1 MVDRNR
7 PTIPQRDPMLKV
19 DRAILHVFD
28 FDSGSTYL
36 SERPLDLTVRA
47 TRSFVQRHLR
57 KISANAESRH
67 GAFAPDSGFAD
78 ELQRY
83 LAGEREFVEFSTEI
97 AQWFWEELRR
107 TEDLEQCDLL
117 VADFTDTDATGEGDG
132 EDAGPSF
139 DGPAGRRFFSVMLL
153 PRRQAFV
160 HEVAGDANDIARV
173 DATLPNPSQKVA
185 SYLLVDAETGAIDFH
200 DKERAVGGERVSIIP
215 ERFLQCTSEASSHEV
230 IDEVSVIVRDVAEE
244 FGLEP
249 AVEAARVKAAVARSA
264 DMEESFSPAEVGRTV
279 FAERPEV
286 AERFEERVQEAR
298 LPEEAPVR
306 RGVANRLTRSHKI
319 RTDTGVEISF
329 PSELAERPGYLDFS
343 TDAEGRITI
352 TVGNVA
358 RIENR

>member
-1 MVDRNR
+1 MGDRKYN
-7 PTIPQRDPMLKV
+7 PQQRTHMLKV

-57 KISANAESRH
+57 KISSNAESRH
-67 GAFAPDSGFAD
+67 GSFAPDSGFAA

-107 TEDLEQCDLL
+107 AEDLEQCDLL
-117 VADFTDTDATGEGDG
+117 VADFTDTDASDE
-132 EDAGPSF
+132 EDVEF
-139 DGPAGRRFFSVMLL
+139 DGPAGRRFFSILLL

-185 SYLLVDAETGAIDFH
+185 SYVLVDAESGAIDFH

-215 ERFLQCTSEASSHEV
+215 DRFLQCTSEASSHEV
-230 IDEVSVIVRDVAEE
+230 IDEVNVIVRDVAEE

-249 AVEAARVKAAVARSA
+249 AVEVGRVKAAVARSA
-264 DMEESFSPAEVGRTV
+264 DVEESFSPAEVGRTV
-279 FAERPEV
+279 FSERPEV
-286 AERFEERVQEAR
+286 VERFEERVREAK

-319 RTDTGVEISF
+319 RTDTGVEITF

-358 RIENR
+358 KIENR

>member
-1 MVDRNR
+1 MGDRKHN
-7 PTIPQRDPMLKV
+7 PQQRTPMLKV

-57 KISANAESRH
+57 KISSNAESRH
-67 GAFAPDSGFAD
+67 GAFAPDSGFAA

-83 LAGEREFVEFSTEI
+83 LVGEREFVEFSTEI

-107 TEDLEQCDLL
+107 AEDLEQCDLL
-117 VADFTDTDATGEGDG
+117 VADFTDTDASDENDV
-132 EDAGPSF
+132 EF
-139 DGPAGRRFFSVMLL
+139 DGPAGRRFFSILLL

-185 SYLLVDAETGAIDFH
+185 SYVLVDAESGAIDFH

-215 ERFLQCTSEASSHEV
+215 ERFLQCSSEASSHEV
-230 IDEVSVIVRDVAEE
+230 IDEVNVIVRDVAEE

-249 AVEAARVKAAVARSA
+249 AVEVGRVKAAVARSA
-264 DMEESFSPAEVGRTV
+264 DVEESFSPAEVGRTV
-279 FAERPEV
+279 FSERPEV
-286 AERFEERVQEAR
+286 VERFEERVREAR

-319 RTDTGVEISF
+319 RTDTGVEITF

-358 RIENR
+358 KIENR

>member
-1 MVDRNR
+1 
-7 PTIPQRDPMLKV
+7 MLKV

-36 SERPLDLTVRA
+36 SERPLDLSVRA

-67 GAFAPDSGFAD
+67 GAFAPDSGFAA

-107 TEDLEQCDLL
+107 SEDLEQCDLL
-117 VADFTDTDATGEGDG
+117 VADFTDTDGADEKDV
-132 EDAGPSF
+132 EF
-139 DGPAGRRFFSVMLL
+139 DGPAGRRFFSILLL

-160 HEVAGDANDIARV
+160 HEVGGSANDIARV

-185 SYLLVDAETGAIDFH
+185 SYVLVDAETGAIDFH

-264 DMEESFSPAEVGRTV
+264 DVEESFSPAEVGRTV

-286 AERFEERVQEAR
+286 QQRFEERVQEAK

>member
-1 MVDRNR
+1 
-7 PTIPQRDPMLKV
+7 MLKV

-47 TRSFVQRHLR
+47 TRSYVQRHLR

-67 GAFAPDSGFAD
+67 GAFAPDSGFAA

-83 LAGEREFVEFSTEI
+83 FAGEREFVEFSVEI

-107 TEDLEQCDLL
+107 AEDLEQCDLL
-117 VADFTDTDATGEGDG
+117 VADFTDTDAADAAGEKDG
-132 EDAGPSF
+132 APEGPSF
-139 DGPAGRRFFSVMLL
+139 DGPAGRRFFSVLLL

-160 HEVAGDANDIARV
+160 HEVVGDANDIARV

-185 SYLLVDAETGAIDFH
+185 SYVLVDAETGAIDFH
-200 DKERAVGGERVSIIP
+200 DKERAVGSERVSIIP

-230 IDEVSVIVRDVAEE
+230 IDEVNVIVRDVAEE

-249 AVEAARVKAAVARSA
+249 AVEVGRVKAAVARSA
-264 DMEESFSPAEVGRTV
+264 DVEESFSPAEVGRAV
-279 FAERPEV
+279 FAERPDV
-286 AERFEERVQEAR
+286 AERFEERVREAK

-306 RGVANRLTRSHKI
+306 RGVANRLTKSHKI
-319 RTDTGVEISF
+319 RTDTGVEITF

-358 RIENR
+358 KIENR

>member
-1 MVDRNR
+1 
-7 PTIPQRDPMLKV
+7 MLKV

-47 TRSFVQRHLR
+47 TRSYVQRHLR
-57 KISANAESRH
+57 KISSNAESRH
-67 GAFAPDSGFAD
+67 GEFAPDSGFAG

-83 LAGEREFVEFSTEI
+83 LADEREFVEFSVEI

-107 TEDLEQCDLL
+107 AEDLEQCDLL
-117 VADFTDTDATGEGDG
+117 VADFTDTDAGGEGEKDG
-132 EDAGPSF
+132 APDGPSF
-139 DGPAGRRFFSVMLL
+139 DGPAGRRFFSILLL

-160 HEVAGDANDIARV
+160 HEVVGDANDIARV

-185 SYLLVDAETGAIDFH
+185 SYVLVDAETGAIDFH
-200 DKERAVGGERVSIIP
+200 DKERAVGSERVSIIP

-230 IDEVSVIVRDVAEE
+230 IDEVNVIVRDVAEE
-244 FGLEP
+244 FGLTP
-249 AVEAARVKAAVARSA
+249 AVEVGRVKAAVARSA
-264 DMEESFSPAEVGRTV
+264 DVEESFSPAEVGRTV
-279 FAERPEV
+279 FSERPEV
-286 AERFEERVQEAR
+286 VERFEERVREAK

-306 RGVANRLTRSHKI
+306 RGVANRLTKSHKI
-319 RTDTGVEISF
+319 RTDTGVEITF

-352 TVGNVA
+352 TVGNIA
-358 RIENR
+358 KIENR

>member
-1 MVDRNR
+1 
-7 PTIPQRDPMLKV
+7 MLKV

-57 KISANAESRH
+57 KISSCAESRH
-67 GAFAPDSGFAD
+67 GAFAPDSGFAG
-78 ELQRY
+78 ELRRY
-83 LAGEREFVEFSTEI
+83 LAGDREFVEFSVEI

-117 VADFTDTDATGEGDG
+117 VADFTDTDGAGEK
-132 EDAGPSF
+132 DAEF

-185 SYLLVDAETGAIDFH
+185 SYVLVDAETGAIDFH
-200 DKERAVGGERVSIIP
+200 DKKRAVGGERVSIIP
-215 ERFLQCTSEASSHEV
+215 ERFLRCSSEASSHEV

-249 AVEAARVKAAVARSA
+249 AVEVGRAKAAVARSA
-264 DMEESFSPAEVGRTV
+264 DVEESFSPAEVGRAV

-286 AERFEERVQEAR
+286 AERFEQRVREAA

-306 RGVANRLTRSHKI
+306 RGVAGRLTRSHRI
-319 RTDTGVEISF
+319 RTDTGVEITF